1 MRYASQMRIWF
12 SWLCCALLLACGG
25 AEDQAE
31 QEPSVRQVPRDRTLI
46 LGLTQ
51 MLDYDAFNP
60 FIPGMVSSTGS
71 NFLFEPLYYYNA
83 YSEENNLIPWIAESH
98 QYNEDYKIGCE
109 KPLPLGGGWIA

>member
-1 MRYASQMRIWF
+1 MRCKIYC

-25 AEDQAE
+25 PEDQAE
-31 QEPSVRQVPRDRTLI
+31 QQPSVQQVPRDRTLI

-71 NFLFEPLYYYNA
+71 NFLFEPLYY
-83 YSEENNLIPWIAESH
+83 
-98 QYNEDYKIGCE
+98 
-109 KPLPLGGGWIA
+109 